1 MRNEICNKCGRE
13 VVQSKKLD
21 DTIWDCP
28 NCGLEEYLSI
38 EDKDGREEYL
48 CDFIRNNC
56 KNVTKLS
63 GSFLADGERIQFV
76 VDNNLDIRLINY
88 KILKEYIIEA
98 RYRML
103 SLASS
108 VTISKFSSSL
118 EERLSLIIGEDIKTK
133 VERIQFDVSVVY
145 FLVQLFSNAEYELDS
160 NEENIPRVDNIK
172 PLNEDGSVYAIIS
185 NRYIEIRGK
194 GKFERP
200 MWWEAKASIGDNT
213 LALVIRKGVQ
223 FPDNSKYLFDGY
235 NGIIEI
241 YTGIDVSNIIS
252 AECMFANTEKAN
264 PNTANWEL
272 PRYCNTKDM
281 FLNAKAYTGKQF
293 D

>member
-1 MRNEICNKCGRE
+1 MPKETCNKCGNE
-13 VVQSKKLD
+13 VMKDRKLD
-21 DTIWDCP
+21 NNVWNCP

-63 GSFLADGERIQFV
+63 GSFLADGERVQFV

-88 KILKEYIIEA
+88 KILEEYIIKA

-108 VTISKFSSSL
+108 VPISKFSSSL

-172 PLNEDGSVYAIIS
+172 PLNKDGSV
-185 NRYIEIRGK
+185 
-194 GKFERP
+194 
-200 MWWEAKASIGDNT
+200 SIF
-213 LALVIRKGVQ
+213 V
-223 FPDNSKYLFDGY
+223 
-235 NGIIEI
+235 
-241 YTGIDVSNIIS
+241 
-252 AECMFANTEKAN
+252 
-264 PNTANWEL
+264 
-272 PRYCNTKDM
+272 
-281 FLNAKAYTGKQF
+281 
-293 D
+293 

>member
-63 GSFLADGERIQFV
+63 GSFLADGERVQFV

-88 KILKEYIIEA
+88 RGFEEYMIES

-108 VTISKFSSSL
+108 TPISKFRSSL
-118 EERLSLIIGEDIKTK
+118 KERLNLIISENIKTK
-133 VERIQFDVSVVY
+133 IESIQFDVSVVY

-185 NRYIEIRGK
+185 NRYIEIRGE
-194 GKFERP
+194 GKFEGS
-200 MWWEAKASIGDNT
+200 MWWETKVSIGDNA